1 MFKKFQPT
9 TDIAGQTPVKSS
21 VQRGIRSALLSS
33 WKVDAETLEEI
44 WSKKES
50 IVHVKWSVA
59 KHAFHILF
67 AFRFS
72 SGFSDSCGLQNSR
85 DHLSIYA
92 LHGEPLFF
100 QHFDGPYFPTLRL
113 LHKYPSILPHV
124 RIDRGAIR
132 FLLAGA
138 HMMCPGL
145 TSAGGWL
152 PPADAALPAGTPIAF
167 DAEGKEFAVGIG
179 ITKLGTEEMKAV
191 NKGVGVESVTYVG
204 DDLWAIQKL

>member
-33 WKVDAETLEEI
+33 WKIDTETLEEI
-44 WSKKES
+44 WPKKES
-50 IVHVKWSVA
+50 IVHVK
-59 KHAFHILF
+59 
-67 AFRFS
+67 
-72 SGFSDSCGLQNSR
+72 CR
-85 DHLSIYA
+85 DHPSIYA

-113 LHKYPSILPHV
+113 LHKYPFILPHV

-132 FLLAGA
+132 FFLGGA

-145 TSAGGWL
+145 TSAGGRL
-152 PPADAALPAGTPIAF
+152 PPADAALPAGTPVALE
-167 DAEGKEFAVGIG
+167 AEGKEFAVGVG

-191 NKGVGVESVTYVG
+191 NKGVAVESITYVG